1 MCSAPINGQIWKKKD
16 GETALWKENEQ
27 SITEIYKAKNQ
38 KKKKKTSVCFE
49 SQSALYSGLAKIHKS
64 VG

>member
-1 MCSAPINGQIWKKKD
+1 MCSAPINGQIWKKQD

-27 SITEIYKAKNQ
+27 SITEIYKAENQ
-38 KKKKKTSVCFE
+38 KKKPSVCFE
-49 SQSALYSGLAKIHKS
+49 SQSALYPGLAKIHKS

>member
-1 MCSAPINGQIWKKKD
+1 MCSAPINGQIWKKQD

-27 SITEIYKAKNQ
+27 SITEIYKAENQ
-38 KKKKKTSVCFE
+38 KKNLQYVLNHSL
-49 SQSALYSGLAKIHKS
+49 LYIPGLAKIHKS